1 MSVDTNLQRNY
12 VGDGLGDPAITG
24 FGLPRSALTDGSI
37 AGAEVLF
44 KQSLHDIHG
53 LFESKC
59 YLKNPQSAEVLAE
72 RQQSALLDS
81 INRVTNGERIS
92 AAASAAANTASEMSV
107 TEINDNNR
115 QSPTFSITTM
125 DDESQSK
132 SKRSSPAAQMAE
144 ASLRSQRAALREA
157 ENFQSLLELQT
168 KEMELSRAE
177 RSEEA
182 RLNRAERENSAKVLQ
197 KVVERLCPEEDP
209 TDKFASRKRKLDELR
224 AVLGE
229 EIYVA
234 KLNQLKEEFLKT
246 AAM

>member
-1 MSVDTNLQRNY
+1 MLVDTNLQRNY

-44 KQSLHDIHG
+44 KQSLHDVHG
-53 LFESKC
+53 LYESKC

-72 RQQSALLDS
+72 HHQSALLES
-81 INRVTNGERIS
+81 INCVTNGERIS
-92 AAASAAANTASEMSV
+92 AAASAAANTASEMSI

-144 ASLRSQRAALREA
+144 ASLLSQRAALKEA
-157 ENFQSLLELQT
+157 ENFQTLLELQT
-168 KEMELSRAE
+168 KEMELS
-177 RSEEA
+177 
-182 RLNRAERENSAKVLQ
+182 
-197 KVVERLCPEEDP
+197 
-209 TDKFASRKRKLDELR
+209 
-224 AVLGE
+224 
-229 EIYVA
+229 
-234 KLNQLKEEFLKT
+234 
-246 AAM
+246 

>member
-1 MSVDTNLQRNY
+1 
-12 VGDGLGDPAITG
+12 
-24 FGLPRSALTDGSI
+24 
-37 AGAEVLF
+37 
-44 KQSLHDIHG
+44 
-53 LFESKC
+53 
-59 YLKNPQSAEVLAE
+59 
-72 RQQSALLDS
+72 
-81 INRVTNGERIS
+81 
-92 AAASAAANTASEMSV
+92 
-107 TEINDNNR
+107 
-115 QSPTFSITTM
+115 M

-144 ASLRSQRAALREA
+144 ASLLSQRAALKEA